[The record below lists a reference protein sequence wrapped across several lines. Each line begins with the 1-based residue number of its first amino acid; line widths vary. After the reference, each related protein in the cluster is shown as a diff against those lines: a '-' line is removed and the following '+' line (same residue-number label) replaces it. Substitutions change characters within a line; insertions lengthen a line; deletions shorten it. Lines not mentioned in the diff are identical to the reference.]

1 MMLFHGVP
9 LECIN
14 QAAVTYHVPA
24 TMIVSVMKI
33 ENGQNGMAIKNKN
46 GTYDLGVMQINS
58 SWLPKLKKHG
68 IDKATLQHDGCM
80 NVMVGSWILAQGI
93 AKSEGWVG
101 LGNYHSATPK
111 HNERYRE
118 RVKRIFRKT
127 INIVN
132 GDLT

>member
-1 MMLFHGVP
+1 MIFHGVP

-33 ENGQNGMAIKNKN
+33 ENGRNGMAVKNKN
-46 GTYDLGVMQINS
+46 GTYDLGVMQINT
-58 SWLPKLKKHG
+58 SWLPKLEKHG
-68 IDKATLQHDGCM
+68 INKTTLQHDGCI
-80 NVMVGSWILAQGI
+80 NVMVGAWILAQGI

-111 HNERYRE
+111 HNARYRE
-118 RVKRIFRKT
+118 KVKSTFDRTMK
-127 INIVN
+127 IVSEEMA
-132 GDLT
+132 